1 MQNNSEQPCPGSRF
15 GIHSAK
21 FYDEVSD
28 LYSKIHKCR
37 ERRLKLLKDYSN
49 LLCPIDRRL
58 LVSSKSDKTV
68 RFYLRQIDDLQ
79 QRLGHSEKRLLEVRA
94 KIIANKLWQNGQLD
108 GLAFSEYERSPLTK
122 NVGKLWETGTFH
134 ESIKR
139 TISAASSHASSAGVD
154 YEDSQSVN
162 PQTTIQVAEAER
174 SNPVP
179 MGRTE
184 KGSQENIGYVDRP
197 QSDTDAETP
206 TSVPQTDSS
215 FSTTVFPIPAPSSA
229 PVMNYESF
237 MRKAARADLSDA
249 THSDGQEIEMSEIP
263 LGIQNPKRA
272 TDRSGQKQCTT
283 VEQTMP
289 NTQKN
294 EDCEED
300 SFYD

>member
-1 MQNNSEQPCPGSRF
+1 MVLQ
-15 GIHSAK
+15 
-21 FYDEVSD
+21 V
-28 LYSKIHKCR
+28 LLR
-37 ERRLKLLKDYSN
+37 EGMDQKEERVKARELHL
-49 LLCPIDRRL
+49 DRSL
-58 LVSSKSDKTV
+58 FI
-68 RFYLRQIDDLQ
+68 RFYEDEGDVCHPQQKLR
-79 QRLGHSEKRLLEVRA
+79 
-94 KIIANKLWQNGQLD
+94 QNGQPD
-108 GLAFSEYERSPLTK
+108 GLAFSEHKRSPLTK
-122 NVGKLWETGTFH
+122 NVGNLWETGSFH
-134 ESIKR
+134 ESIER
-139 TISAASSHASSAGVD
+139 TISAASSHGILKDPGHSLVLTARSAGVD
-154 YEDSQSVN
+154 YEDPQSVN
-162 PQTTIQVAEAER
+162 LQTTIQAAGAER
-174 SNPVP
+174 SNLVP

-184 KGSQENIGYVDRP
+184 KSSQENIGYVDRP

-206 TSVPQTDSS
+206 TSAPQTDSS

-272 TDRSGQKQCTT
+272 TDRSGQNQCTT

-294 EDCEED
+294 EEDCEED